1 VVVETTAGVGEVD
14 LVATTG
20 EEEVDVE
27 ISVATVEG

>member
-1 VVVETTAGVGEVD
+1 VVVETAAGVGEVD

-20 EEEVDVE
+20 EEVDVE